1 MTSLRDIHP
10 VALAELRKRVALN
23 PVSLRHPFPERP
35 SRALGLVKVDGDV
48 FSSEKLTRVVMFRL
62 NLPVYMA
69 VRSFFIRPRMEYD
82 LPVFSC
88 ETVLMGK
95 SRMFMLDIH
104 RTGESTGHDDSA
116 LFDRLIK
123 IRDTYPDLLKTQKK
137 LEGEIQNVFSRA
149 ICQVKINQA
158 LDDQA
163 LSIFREYLG
172 VFMELVEQA
181 RPLAGE
187 ELEKAKRSFEEYLKT
202 VIDHDPGFKGYKMLF
217 GEKNGVSRALNIF
230 FDR

>member
-10 VALAELRKRVALN
+10 FALAELKKRVVLN

-35 SRALGLVKVDGDV
+35 VRALGLVKVDGEA
-48 FSSEKLTRVVMFRL
+48 FSSEKLSRAVMFRL
-62 NLPVYMA
+62 SLPVYMA

-95 SRMFMLDIH
+95 KRMFMVDIH
-104 RTGESTGHDDSA
+104 RTGESAGHDDSA
-116 LFDRLIK
+116 LFDRLIT
-123 IRDTYPDLLKTQKK
+123 IRARYPDLLKAQKTIG
-137 LEGEIQNVFSRA
+137 GEIQNVFSRA
-149 ICQVKINQA
+149 ICQVRIDQA
-158 LDDQA
+158 LDEQA
-163 LSIFREYLG
+163 LSIFKQYLG

-187 ELEKAKRSFEEYLKT
+187 ELERAKRAFDAYLKT
-202 VIDHDPGFKGYKMLF
+202 VIDHDPGVKGYKVLF

>member
-10 VALAELRKRVALN
+10 IALAELKKRFTLN

-35 SRALGLVKVDGDV
+35 ARTLGLVKVDGDV
-48 FSSEKLTRVVMFRL
+48 FSAEKLTRVVLFRL

-69 VRSFFIRPRMEYD
+69 VRSFFIRPRMEFD

-88 ETVLMGK
+88 ETVLMGNK
-95 SRMFMLDIH
+95 RMFMVDIH

-116 LFDRLIK
+116 LFDRLITLRGK
-123 IRDTYPDLLKTQKK
+123 YPDLLKAQKTIG
-137 LEGEIQNVFSRA
+137 GEIQSVFSKA

-158 LDDQA
+158 LDNQA
-163 LSIFREYLG
+163 LGLFKEYLG
-172 VFMELVEQA
+172 VFMELIEQA
-181 RPLAGE
+181 KPLAGE
-187 ELEKAKRSFEEYLKT
+187 ELERAKRAFEEYLKT
-202 VIDHDPGFKGYKMLF
+202 VIDHDPGFKGYKVLF

>member
-1 MTSLRDIHP
+1 
-10 VALAELRKRVALN
+10 
-23 PVSLRHPFPERP
+23 
-35 SRALGLVKVDGDV
+35 VKVDGEA
-48 FSSEKLTRVVMFRL
+48 FSSEKLSRAVMFRL
-62 NLPVYMA
+62 SLPVYMA

-95 SRMFMLDIH
+95 KRMFMVDIH
-104 RTGESTGHDDSA
+104 RTGESAGHDDSA
-116 LFDRLIK
+116 LFDRLIA
-123 IRDTYPDLLKTQKK
+123 IRAKYPDLLKAQKTI
-137 LEGEIQNVFSRA
+137 GGAIQSVFSRA
-149 ICQVKINQA
+149 ICQVRINQE
-158 LDDQA
+158 LDEQA
-163 LSIFREYLG
+163 LSIFKEYLG

-187 ELEKAKRSFEEYLKT
+187 ELERANRAFEAYLRT
-202 VIDHDPGFKGYKMLF
+202 VIDHDPGVKGYKVLF